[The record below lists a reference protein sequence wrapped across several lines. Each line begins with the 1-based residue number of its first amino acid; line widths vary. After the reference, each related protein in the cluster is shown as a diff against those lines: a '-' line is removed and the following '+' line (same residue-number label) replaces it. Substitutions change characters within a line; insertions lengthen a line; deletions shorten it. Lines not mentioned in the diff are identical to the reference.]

1 MGLVGRGDIGVT
13 SCMSAVGDLVST
25 PDDGLPLVL
34 AVEEA
39 AEVLRIGR
47 TLAYALAKRYE
58 ATGGVEGL
66 PVIRLGGCL
75 RVPRWALLELALNGR
90 TVALGEPDA
99 AVSPSRPL
107 LEVELARLAAI
118 DDDDGTAA
126 VDPDRDDRAAR
137 PAPLDRR
144 VRSSRVARPQQ
155 LHLLPPS

>member
-1 MGLVGRGDIGVT
+1 
-13 SCMSAVGDLVST
+13 MSAVGDLVST

-34 AVEEA
+34 GVEEA

-47 TLAYALAKRYE
+47 TLAYALTKRYG
-58 ATGGVEGL
+58 ATGGVDGL

-99 AVSPSRPL
+99 AVSPSRRL
-107 LEVELARLAAI
+107 LEVELARLASHN
-118 DDDDGTAA
+118 DGDGSAA
-126 VDPDRDDRAAR
+126 VDADRVDRAGR
-137 PAPLDRR
+137 RGLLDRH

-155 LHLLPPS
+155 LRLLPPS

>member
-1 MGLVGRGDIGVT
+1 
-13 SCMSAVGDLVST
+13 MSVVGDLVST
-25 PDDGLPLVL
+25 PGDGLPLVL
-34 AVEEA
+34 GVEEA

-47 TLAYALAKRYE
+47 TLAYALARRYE

-90 TVALGEPDA
+90 TVSLGEPVA
-99 AVSPSRPL
+99 AASPSRRL

-118 DDDDGTAA
+118 DDDADTAP
-126 VDPDRDDRAAR
+126 VDPPDCSDRAAL
-137 PAPLDRR
+137 PGLLDRR
-144 VRSSRVARPQQ
+144 VRSQRVSRPHEQ

>member
-1 MGLVGRGDIGVT
+1 
-13 SCMSAVGDLVST
+13 MSAVGDLLST

-99 AVSPSRPL
+99 AVSPSRRL

-118 DDDDGTAA
+118 DDADDNAP
-126 VDPDRDDRAAR
+126 VDADGVDRAAR
-137 PAPLDRR
+137 RGLLDRR
-144 VRSSRVARPQQ
+144 VRSSRVSRPQQ

>member
-1 MGLVGRGDIGVT
+1 
-13 SCMSAVGDLVST
+13 MSAVGDLLST

-90 TVALGEPDA
+90 TVALGGEPDEA
-99 AVSPSRPL
+99 AVSPSRRL
-107 LEVELARLAAI
+107 FEVELARLATI
-118 DDDDGTAA
+118 DDADDNAP
-126 VDPDRDDRAAR
+126 VDADGVDRAAR
-137 PAPLDRR
+137 RGLLDRR
-144 VRSSRVARPQQ
+144 VRSSRVSRPQQ
-155 LHLLPPS
+155 LRLLPPS

>member
-1 MGLVGRGDIGVT
+1 
-13 SCMSAVGDLVST
+13 MSAVGDLMST

-34 AVEEA
+34 GVEEA

-47 TLAYALAKRYE
+47 TLAYALAKRSE
-58 ATGGVEGL
+58 ATGGLEGL

-90 TVALGEPDA
+90 TVALGEPDDA
-99 AVSPSRPL
+99 AVSPSRRL

-118 DDDDGTAA
+118 DDDDDDTAP
-126 VDPDRDDRAAR
+126 VDLPNCSDRAVR
-137 PAPLDRR
+137 RGLLDRR

>member
-1 MGLVGRGDIGVT
+1 
-13 SCMSAVGDLVST
+13 MSAVGDLLST

-99 AVSPSRPL
+99 AVSPSRRL

-118 DDDDGTAA
+118 DDADDNAP
-126 VDPDRDDRAAR
+126 VDADGVDRAAR
-137 PAPLDRR
+137 RGLLDRR
-144 VRSSRVARPQQ
+144 VRSSRVSRPQQ
-155 LHLLPPS
+155 LRLLPPS

>member
-1 MGLVGRGDIGVT
+1 
-13 SCMSAVGDLVST
+13 MSAVGDLVST

-34 AVEEA
+34 GVEEA
-39 AEVLRIGR
+39 VEVLRIGR
-47 TLAYALAKRYE
+47 TLAYALARRYE

-90 TVALGEPDA
+90 TVSLGEPGA
-99 AVSPSRPL
+99 AMSPSRRL

-118 DDDDGTAA
+118 DDDDGTAD
-126 VDPDRDDRAAR
+126 VDADRDDRAAR
-137 PAPLDRR
+137 PGLLDRR
-144 VRSSRVARPQQ
+144 GRPQRVACPQQ

>member
-1 MGLVGRGDIGVT
+1 
-13 SCMSAVGDLVST
+13 MSAVGDLVST
-25 PDDGLPLVL
+25 HDDGLPLVL
-34 AVEEA
+34 GVEEA

-90 TVALGEPDA
+90 TVSLGEPDA
-99 AVSPSRPL
+99 AASPSRRL
-107 LEVELARLAAI
+107 LEVELSRLAAI
-118 DDDDGTAA
+118 DADDGTAA
-126 VDPDRDDRAAR
+126 VDPDRDDRPAR
-137 PAPLDRR
+137 RGLLDRR

>member
-1 MGLVGRGDIGVT
+1 
-13 SCMSAVGDLVST
+13 MSAVGDLVST

>member
-1 MGLVGRGDIGVT
+1 
-13 SCMSAVGDLVST
+13 MSAVGDLVST
-25 PDDGLPLVL
+25 HDDGLPLVL
-34 AVEEA
+34 GVEEA

-90 TVALGEPDA
+90 TVAVGGEPDA
-99 AVSPSRPL
+99 AVSPSRRL

-118 DDDDGTAA
+118 DDGDGAA
-126 VDPDRDDRAAR
+126 PVDADRVDRAGR
-137 PAPLDRR
+137 RGLLDRR

-155 LHLLPPS
+155 LRLLPPS